1 MASDPQG
8 DPAVTPR
15 GYSGT
20 LTSMKEAQSE
30 RVVIVTGGSGALG
43 RAILARFLAAGDR
56 VVVPWIAAS
65 ERDAIETE
73 EARALAEGRLVL
85 VRADLA
91 EESGARAA
99 AEALPGAEVLVNG
112 AGGFAGGPSV
122 HETEL
127 EVWERMHRI
136 NLRTAVAMSRAVLP
150 GMIAR
155 GRGSI
160 VNVGSRAAYE
170 FPPGLAAY
178 AAAKSGV
185 HTLTLTLQRELA
197 GSGVRAN
204 AVVPATIDTPAN
216 RAAMP
221 DADFSSWTAPARIA
235 EVIHWLT
242 RPESEAVRGALIP
255 V

>member
-1 MASDPQG
+1 
-8 DPAVTPR
+8 
-15 GYSGT
+15 
-20 LTSMKEAQSE
+20 MKEAQSG

-43 RAILARFLAAGDR
+43 RANLARFLAAGDR
-56 VVVPWIAAS
+56 VVVPWIVPG
-65 ERDAIETE
+65 ERDAIEAE

-91 EESGARAA
+91 EDSGARAA

-112 AGGFAGGPSV
+112 VGGFAGGSRV

-136 NLRTAVAMSRAVLP
+136 NLRTAVAMSRAALP
-150 GMIAR
+150 GMLAR
-155 GRGSI
+155 GRGAI
-160 VNVGSRAAYE
+160 VNIGSRAAYE
-170 FPPGLAAY
+170 CSPGLAAY
-178 AAAKSGV
+178 AAAKAGV
-185 HTLTLTLQRELA
+185 HALTVTLQRELVA
-197 GSGVRAN
+197 SGVRVN

-221 DADFSSWTAPARIA
+221 DADFSSWTPPARIA
-235 EVIHWLT
+235 EVIHWLS